1 MFEQP
6 EITVDH
12 RPYHNQGKR
21 CLQPFDFGDIP
32 PRVKHSIH
40 RMRGLDDNVL
50 REFRRPPPEFVN
62 IWVKLEYGKAV
73 PLLFDREGI
82 PYIMAPAKKRPAIKI
97 KVLIKE
103 KKAEGILEH
112 LGVATDFCDHCEG
125 PLHDA
130 VSGWLSY
137 DEGGGSVADI
147 YNCEYC
153 EEESIRWDKEFLEHH
168 PEMGELKTR

>member
-1 MFEQP
+1 MSEQP
-6 EITVDH
+6 EIIVDH

-21 CLQPFDFGDIP
+21 CLEPFDFSGIP
-32 PRVKHSIH
+32 RQIKHSIH

-73 PLLFDREGI
+73 PLLFDMEGI
-82 PYIMAPAKKRPAIKI
+82 PYIMAPANKRPAIKI

-103 KKAEGILEH
+103 KKAEEILDH
-112 LGVATDFCDHCEG
+112 LAVATDFCDHCEG
-125 PLHDA
+125 PLQSSCHHWINED
-130 VSGWLSY
+130 VESI
-137 DEGGGSVADI
+137 ADV
-147 YNCEYC
+147 YVCEYC
-153 EEESIRWDKEFLEHH
+153 EEASIRWDKEFLEHH